1 MKYIQ
6 LLAPAK
12 NYEQGCA
19 AIDHGA
25 DAVYVG
31 PVHGGARQQA
41 GNSVEDI
48 KKLCDH
54 AHRFGAHVHATL
66 NTIVYDEEMEATVR
80 LAREL
85 VDAGVDAFLVQDM
98 GLLERLKE
106 WVPAHVALHA
116 STQCD
121 TRTAEKAAWL
131 RQQGFDR
138 VVLARELSLKE
149 IADIHQALPD
159 LELEAFVH
167 GALCVSYSGICY
179 ASQYCFGR
187 SANRGACA
195 QFCRLAFD
203 LKDSDGRTIEH
214 NRHLL
219 SLKDM
224 NQLGHLEQLIEAGAC
239 SFKIEGRLKDINYVK
254 NVVAAY
260 SQRLDEIIAA
270 HPTEYRRS
278 SLGHVRYNFTP
289 DLKKTFNRGYTDYF
303 AEGRHPD
310 IFSPDTPKALGEYVG
325 HVKELRRDSFNVAGT
340 ATFANGDG
348 LCFLHRSDDG
358 SLQLEGFRVNRAV
371 GNRLYPFKM
380 PRGLRPGMALYRNQD
395 QAFEKELGGESAVCT
410 IPVTLVFA
418 PADDG
423 FSLSMTVQ
431 EGLTATATV
440 AFAHD
445 EAKKPQHDNIVR
457 QLTKLGGTAYQ
468 ADDVEITGGADGY
481 FIPSSLLAD
490 LRRQAVTALD
500 EAVMEWGRRKE
511 SLSGQAGKACPT
523 TFSPAAAN
531 ASQYARFPYLYNIS
545 NAVAVRF
552 YEEQGLDN
560 IRPAMETAP
569 KSTGDALLMQCRHC
583 IRYSL
588 GYCVRR
594 GGKQPT
600 WHEPLF
606 LELPDHRRFRLEFD
620 CKDCQMNVHACL

>member
-31 PVHGGARQQA
+31 PAHGGARQQA

-48 KKLCDH
+48 KKLCDY

-149 IADIHQALPD
+149 IADIHKALPD

-278 SLGHVRYNFTP
+278 SLGHVRHNFTP

-358 SLQLEGFRVNRAV
+358 NLQLEGFRVNRAV

-395 QAFEKELGGESAVCT
+395 QAFEKELGGESAVRT

-468 ADDVEITGGADGY
+468 ADDVEITGGATG
-481 FIPSSLLAD
+481 ISS
-490 LRRQAVTALD
+490 QAVCSRISA
-500 EAVMEWGRRKE
+500 GR
-511 SLSGQAGKACPT
+511 LS
-523 TFSPAAAN
+523 
-531 ASQYARFPYLYNIS
+531 
-545 NAVAVRF
+545 
-552 YEEQGLDN
+552 
-560 IRPAMETAP
+560 
-569 KSTGDALLMQCRHC
+569 
-583 IRYSL
+583 
-588 GYCVRR
+588 
-594 GGKQPT
+594 
-600 WHEPLF
+600 
-606 LELPDHRRFRLEFD
+606 RLSMR
-620 CKDCQMNVHACL
+620 Q

>member
-31 PVHGGARQQA
+31 PAHGGARQQA

-48 KKLCDH
+48 KKLCDY

-80 LAREL
+80 LARQL

-149 IADIHQALPD
+149 IADIHKALPD

-278 SLGHVRYNFTP
+278 SLGHVRYKFTP

-395 QAFEKELGGESAVCT
+395 QAFEKELGGESAVRT

-511 SLSGQAGKACPT
+511 SLSGQAGSVCPT
-523 TFSPAAAN
+523 VFSPAAAN

-620 CKDCQMNVHACL
+620 CKDCQMNVHVCQ